1 MANCGWYGPAGS
13 DCCVICPGYGSLPT
27 YTDGFDGTF
36 SGWYVTPS
44 IWTITGSQLVG
55 KAFGDLLYN
64 RFYCTTTTSDMV
76 IDTEANMRT
85 ADAPNS
91 GDYLHN
97 PFYGI
102 LGSVNQRF
110 AGFAINNSLSGGTT
124 GTHEYSVTAILDGTS
139 PTTVVSTTSA
149 PGSHTLRLVVELVPL
164 SSPATLSYKYYV
176 DASLATTKTKTVTA
190 SNTAAF
196 SDLCDIRVGYNGS
209 QTAPGELVSD
219 PPAASFEQF
228 KSDYFTCTVT
238 S

>member
-1 MANCGWYGPAGS
+1 MRIVSGCGWYGPAGS

-27 YTDGFDGTF
+27 YTDGFDSDF
-36 SGWYVTPS
+36 SGWYFTPS

-55 KAFGDLLYN
+55 KGFFDFLYN
-64 RFYCTTTTSDMV
+64 RFYCTTTTNEMV

-85 ADAPNS
+85 ADAPSS
-91 GDYLHN
+91 GDYKHN
-97 PFYGI
+97 PFFGV
-102 LGSVNQRF
+102 LGSFNQRF
-110 AGFAINNSLSGGTT
+110 AGFVINNSLSGGTT
-124 GTHEYSVTAILDGTS
+124 GTHQYDIAAYLDGTS
-139 PTTVVSTTSA
+139 STTVVSTTAA

-190 SNTAAF
+190 SNTTAF
-196 SDLCDIRVGYNGS
+196 SDLCDIRIGYNGS
-209 QTAPGELVSD
+209 QAVVGEVAPVG
-219 PPAASFEQF
+219 FEQF